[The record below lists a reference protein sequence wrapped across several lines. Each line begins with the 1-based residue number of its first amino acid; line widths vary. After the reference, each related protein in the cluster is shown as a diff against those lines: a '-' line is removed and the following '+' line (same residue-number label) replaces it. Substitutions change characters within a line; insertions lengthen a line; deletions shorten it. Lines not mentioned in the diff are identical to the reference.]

1 MKYSLFFGETE
12 RRILA
17 AETPKEVMQIAW
29 QAGVLLPK
37 KAVLELFREVKK
49 YRRQAELER
58 LDENAMETV
67 TGGTNALQAIFCL
80 DCGPCFISFPCPAW
94 FLFLP
99 DSSRSCQMPCRICW
113 PSFSC
118 WESFQAYPPAMKQT
132 WKKIPGCPCWP
143 DRRNADENHA
153 LQNPGDRFGVDLFPA
168 YPAFVDRPFPLV
180 SCRSFRS
187 AFSGA
192 GVTWPVCSFSVTRRN
207 QL

>member
-67 TGGTNALQAIFCL
+67 TGGTDALQAIFCRYGL
-80 DCGPCFISFPCPAW
+80 
-94 FLFLP
+94 
-99 DSSRSCQMPCRICW
+99 
-113 PSFSC
+113 
-118 WESFQAYPPAMKQT
+118 
-132 WKKIPGCPCWP
+132 
-143 DRRNADENHA
+143 HV
-153 LQNPGDRFGVDLFPA
+153 PGDKTDGGSLYVC
-168 YPAFVDRPFPLV
+168 AFCGQPFRMVP
-180 SCRSFRS
+180 
-187 AFSGA
+187 G
-192 GVTWPVCSFSVTRRN
+192 PK
-207 QL
+207 QPD